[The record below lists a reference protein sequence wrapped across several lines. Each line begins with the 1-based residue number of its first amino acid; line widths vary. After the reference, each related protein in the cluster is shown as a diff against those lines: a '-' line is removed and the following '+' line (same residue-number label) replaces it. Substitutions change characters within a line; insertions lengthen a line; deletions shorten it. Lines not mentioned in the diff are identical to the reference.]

1 MDWALDHL
9 QMLFVIAVAV
19 VAILQKF
26 KRARPGTA
34 DAGPAAEDAEQ
45 AERTRRIQEEI
56 RRRIMERRGLAPGPA
71 PGSAAGEEP
80 LPFPAAP
87 PMIEEVRPFL
97 VSPPPEQVMAAPTV
111 TDQALE
117 LERQQQMLG
126 QLRELEAARPGPTQ
140 DAPASTAG
148 AVSSAAETGRA
159 NRLLA
164 ELRQPAGLRRA
175 VLLREILGPPV
186 GLR

>member
-26 KRARPGTA
+26 KRARPGAA
-34 DAGPAAEDAEQ
+34 DAGPSAEDTEQ

-56 RRRIMERRGLAPGPA
+56 RRRIMERRGLAPGP
-71 PGSAAGEEP
+71 PPDSATSEEP
-80 LPFPAAP
+80 PPFSTAP
-87 PMIEEVRPFL
+87 PMIEEVRPFDA
-97 VSPPPEQVMAAPTV
+97 SPPFEQVMAAPAV
-111 TDQALE
+111 TDNTQE
-117 LERQQQMLG
+117 LERQRQMLA
-126 QLRELEAARPGPTQ
+126 QLRELEAARQGQ
-140 DAPASTAG
+140 ADLIPASTAG
-148 AVSSAAETGRA
+148 AVTAAADAGRT